1 MLLNKKK
8 SNPNT
13 GYPVENYRNPIMVWL
28 LSISFYHPK
37 VNIKNCNKI
46 VKERK
51 HEKCV
56 QIYNDLE
63 HNCVRFVY
71 MTTG

>member
-46 VKERK
+46 VKK
-51 HEKCV
+51 GNMKSV
-56 QIYNDLE
+56 FKNTMIWNIIALDSYI
-63 HNCVRFVY
+63 
-71 MTTG
+71 